1 MIKHISDSER
11 KTLLQKAVL
20 TAEEAAKVIGRDGGY
35 VRAQIRYGRWDDIA
49 ACYKP
54 VKGKTTTWTYE
65 VYTAKMAKK
74 FGIEV
79 N

>member
-1 MIKHISDSER
+1 MIKRITEEER
-11 KTLLQKAVL
+11 RALLQKSVL

-54 VKGKTTTWTYE
+54 VKGKITMWCYE
-65 VYTAKMAKK
+65 VYTNKMARK
-74 FGIEV
+74 FGLEL
-79 N
+79 